1 MFSVYRLPLTRTV
14 RGMPTIVAKKDSLPE
29 LLCNASVLTMAFA
42 FFVTKIRYLLAVPQ
56 DE

>member
-1 MFSVYRLPLTRTV
+1 MFSVYRLPLTRAV

-42 FFVTKIRYLLAVPQ
+42 FFVTKIRIPARGSAG
-56 DE
+56 